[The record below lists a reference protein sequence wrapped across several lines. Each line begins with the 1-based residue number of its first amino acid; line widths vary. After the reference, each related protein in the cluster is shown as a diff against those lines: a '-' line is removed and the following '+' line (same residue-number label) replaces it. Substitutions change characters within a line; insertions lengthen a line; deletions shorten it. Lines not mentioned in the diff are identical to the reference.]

1 MPKKKQ
7 VHLTTEQIIE
17 QSNRQRKFKEK
28 IGFIK
33 EKFYPALI
41 LASEDIDGATQM
53 LSILNTIM
61 MEKFLGKMKEVSMK
75 EINLFTNLSADDPRH
90 DQIESMLHLFD
101 DMNVFEAKE
110 YFEGVKG
117 EIELFKVDYFKGK
130 LLSELPV
137 HWLGDDTNDL
147 K

>member
-7 VHLTTEQIIE
+7 LHLTTEQIIE

-28 IGFIK
+28 LSFIK

-41 LASEDIDGATQM
+41 LASENIEGAVQM

-61 MEKFLGKMKEVSMK
+61 MEKFLGKMKETNMK
-75 EINLFTNLSADDPRH
+75 EINLFTNVAADDPRH
-90 DQIESMLHLFD
+90 DEIETMLHLFD
-101 DMNVFEAKE
+101 EMNVFEAKE

-117 EIELFKVDYFKGK
+117 EIELFKQDYFKGK
-130 LLSELPV
+130 TLDELPV
-137 HWLGDDTNDL
+137 HWLGDEEKTDG
-147 K
+147 